1 MEPGMT
7 ILLYIDLVLVGLLT
21 VALVIV
27 FAHRPLQEKKQRE
40 EEVGK
45 VQAKVKEIKP
55 RRDFAVASP
64 QPGGARA

>member
-27 FAHRPLQEKKQRE
+27 SAHRPLQEKKQRE

-45 VQAKVKEIKP
+45 VQGEVKKIKQ
-55 RRDFAVASP
+55 RKDFAVASP

>member
-21 VALVIV
+21 VVLVIV
-27 FAHRPLQEKKQRE
+27 SAHRALQEKEKK

-45 VQAKVKEIKP
+45 VQAKVKKIKQ
-55 RRDFAVASP
+55 RKDFAVASP
-64 QPGGARA
+64 QPGGAQA